1 MGRFTK
7 NVIVGGC
14 RLIAFL
20 CSCLGLVDV
29 CAGLVKQL
37 PEGHP
42 DKVAAKQLLDNL
54 DRVVR

>member
-1 MGRFTK
+1 
-7 NVIVGGC
+7 V
-14 RLIAFL
+14 
-20 CSCLGLVDV
+20 LVDI